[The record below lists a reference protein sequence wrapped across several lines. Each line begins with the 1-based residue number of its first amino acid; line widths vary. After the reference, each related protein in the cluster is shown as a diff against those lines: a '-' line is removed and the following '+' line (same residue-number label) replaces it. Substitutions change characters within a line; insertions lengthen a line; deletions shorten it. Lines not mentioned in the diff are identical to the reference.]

1 MGHGENS
8 GEQCWRAPRIP
19 LCPDPQRPML
29 REQPRALR
37 RRGHRRQHRLL
48 GPGQQHGRLHHH
60 HRQHLPSHSA
70 RPLRRRHSSFH
81 AAAADATMAYVAHL
95 HPWTRFLGN
104 DPIHLLVP
112 VRRRR
117 SRSRAA
123 YTKLVLQLELLL
135 MELLLQW
142 HHKLT
147 TIRHNNTI
155 YTPTG
160 GQEIRVVYG
169 LSYSVLLS
177 FCSCT

>member
-1 MGHGENS
+1 MGRSRNS
-8 GEQCWRAPRIP
+8 GEQWAPCLP
-19 LCPDPQRPML
+19 LRPDPQRSVL

-48 GPGQQHGRLHHH
+48 GPGQHHGRLHHH
-60 HRQHLPSHSA
+60 RWRHLPSHSA
-70 RPLRRRHSSFH
+70 RPLCRRCSSRV
-81 AAAADATMAYVAHL
+81 AAADATMAYVAHL
-95 HPWTRFLGN
+95 HPWTHFPGSN
-104 DPIHLLVP
+104 PSHLLVP
-112 VRRRR
+112 VRWRR
-117 SRSRAA
+117 SSSRAA
-123 YTKLVLQLELLL
+123 YTKLVLKLELLL

-142 HHKLT
+142 HDKLM
-147 TIRHNNTI
+147 TIRHNNYNTI

>member
-1 MGHGENS
+1 
-8 GEQCWRAPRIP
+8 
-19 LCPDPQRPML
+19 
-29 REQPRALR
+29 
-37 RRGHRRQHRLL
+37 
-48 GPGQQHGRLHHH
+48 
-60 HRQHLPSHSA
+60 
-70 RPLRRRHSSFH
+70 
-81 AAAADATMAYVAHL
+81 MAYVAHL

-104 DPIHLLVP
+104 DPSHLLVP
-112 VRRRR
+112 VRRR
-117 SRSRAA
+117 RSRAA

-142 HHKLT
+142 HDKLM
-147 TIRHNNTI
+147 TIRHNNYNTI